1 MQSRYCNKVCEN
13 RPRFDHRT
21 APVTSPFSFALA
33 AFILLLAPG
42 PTNALLWIGGAERGL
57 RRGLPLVLAATAAYL
72 LAIGLILLV
81 LQPLLRLLPWLGDVL
96 ALSVAAYIAVL
107 AARLWRQ
114 SGSTQPQAAL
124 VAPSRLFVVTLLN
137 PKAFVLALSILPGQS
152 PQLHWYLLALA
163 GIILLVA
170 SAWLL
175 LGVVVGAAAG
185 ARHERRLKRVSAA
198 VLAGFAGLILWN
210 VWQGFAS

>member
-1 MQSRYCNKVCEN
+1 MTT
-13 RPRFDHRT
+13 PL
-21 APVTSPFSFALA
+21 SFTLA

-57 RRGLPLVLAATAAYL
+57 PRGLPLVLAATAAYL

-81 LQPLLRLLPWLGDVL
+81 LQPVLRVLPWLGDVL
-96 ALSVAAYIAVL
+96 ALSVAAYIVVL
-107 AARLWRQ
+107 AVRLWCQ
-114 SGSTQPQAAL
+114 GGSAQPAVGL

-137 PKAFVLALSILPGQS
+137 PKAFVLALSILPLHS
-152 PQLHWYLLALA
+152 PQLQWYLLALA

-175 LGVVVGAAAG
+175 LGVLVGAAAG
-185 ARHERRLKRVSAA
+185 ARHERLLKRVSAA

>member
-1 MQSRYCNKVCEN
+1 MTT
-13 RPRFDHRT
+13 PL
-21 APVTSPFSFALA
+21 SFTLA

-81 LQPLLRLLPWLGDVL
+81 LQPVLRAQPWLGDVL

-107 AARLWRQ
+107 AVRLWHRG
-114 SGSTQPQAAL
+114 GSAQPPAGL
-124 VAPSRLFVVTLLN
+124 VTPTRLFVVTLLN
-137 PKAFVLALSILPGQS
+137 PKAFVLALSILPVQS

-163 GIILLVA
+163 GIILLLA

-175 LGVVVGAAAG
+175 LGGVMGAAAG
-185 ARHERRLKRVSAA
+185 ARHEWLLKRVSAA